1 MTQHDIRAEQ
11 DFASAAD
18 ASIEAAAIATP
29 AIQERSPLD
38 KLDAILSPEAAVAP
52 AAVAI
57 DAENGFAKLGL
68 EEAILRALV
77 ELNYTTPTPVQAQAI
92 PAFLAGRDLLVSSQ
106 TGSGK
111 TGAFILPAIQRISEK
126 ASPNRPR
133 SDDPVKRMKGKRPCP
148 SPAQPA
154 LLVLTPTRELALQV
168 TEATAKY
175 GRHLRRIVCASILGG
190 MPYPKQLAALSK
202 MPDILVA
209 TPGRLLD
216 HVEAGR
222 IDLSQLD
229 MLVFDE
235 ADRMLDMGFAD
246 DIDAIVAATPATR
259 QTLMFSAT
267 LDGRIAQ
274 LASRQLRDPQRIE
287 IAATRADQSNIEQ
300 RLHFTDDM
308 SHKEKLLDH
317 LLRDT
322 TLKQA
327 IVFTAT
333 KRDADS
339 LAERLSDTGFAAG
352 ALHGDMT
359 QGARNRTLT
368 SLRRGNLR
376 ILVATDVAARGI
388 DVPDITHVVN
398 FDLPKQAEDYVHRIG
413 RTGRAGR
420 SGVAINL
427 VNHGDMFQ
435 WKRIERFTNNRVD
448 ASVIEG
454 LEPRRSPKPRS
465 GFAGKPG
472 GDRGGYRGNSN
483 GGGYRGGENRSF
495 GDRKFGGGESRGF
508 GSRDGAA
515 RPAGDRPFGDRDGN
529 RGFGDRSSLGNPN
542 GNSTGYRGQ
551 GGQGAAGGQRSF
563 NNEGGGYR
571 GGDNRGF
578 GNRDGAAPRS
588 FGDGN
593 RGAGFG
599 GGAAGN
605 GGNGGYRGGEGRS
618 FGNRDGNRD
627 GAPRS
632 FGDGNRGGFGG
643 GQRNGNGNTGGRSR
657 FER

>member
-11 DFASAAD
+11 AIASATD
-18 ASIEAAAIATP
+18 ASITSDAA
-29 AIQERSPLD
+29 QSPLD
-38 KLDAILSPEAAVAP
+38 KLDALLNPSPAVEAP
-52 AAVAI
+52 AV
-57 DAENGFAKLGL
+57 ESGFATLGL
-68 EEAILRALV
+68 DAAILRALS
-77 ELNYTTPTPVQAQAI
+77 ELNYNTPTPVQAQAI

-111 TGAFILPAIQRISEK
+111 TAAFMLPAIQRISEMP
-126 ASPNRPR
+126 APQR
-133 SDDPVKRMKGKRPCP
+133 STEPAKRMKGKRPRP

-168 TEATAKY
+168 TEAAAKY
-175 GRHLRRIVCASILGG
+175 GRNLRRIVCASILGG
-190 MPYPKQLAALSK
+190 MPYPKQLAALAK

-216 HVEAGR
+216 HIDAGR
-222 IDLSQLD
+222 IDLSALQ

-246 DIDAIVAATPATR
+246 DIDAIVNATPATR

-267 LDGRIAQ
+267 LDARIAQ
-274 LASRQLRDPQRIE
+274 LASRQLREPQRIE
-287 IAATRADQSNIEQ
+287 IAAARADQSHIEQ

-308 SHKEKLLDH
+308 SHKERLLDH
-317 LLRDT
+317 LLRDA

-339 LAERLSDTGFAAG
+339 LAERLSDTGFSAG

-368 SLRRGNLR
+368 ALRRGNLR
-376 ILVATDVAARGI
+376 VLVATDVAARGI

-420 SGVAINL
+420 SGTAINL
-427 VNHGDMFQ
+427 VNHNDMFQ
-435 WKRIERFTNNRVD
+435 WKRIERFTNQRID

-465 GFAGKPG
+465 NFGGKPG
-472 GDRGGYRGNSN
+472 AGRGDFRGN
-483 GGGYRGGENRSF
+483 GGGYRGGERSF
-495 GDRKFGGGESRGF
+495 GDRKFGGGENRTGFGERKFSGESRGF
-508 GSRDGAA
+508 GTRPEGA
-515 RPAGDRPFGDRDGN
+515 RPFGDENRGGFGN
-529 RGFGDRSSLGNPN
+529 REGGFGNREG
-542 GNSTGYRGQ
+542 GYRGQ
-551 GGQGAAGGQRSF
+551 GGQGGQ
-563 NNEGGGYR
+563 GTGYR
-571 GGDNRGF
+571 GANDGARGFGNREGGRSFGDDNRGGF
-578 GNRDGAAPRS
+578 GNRDGAARS

-593 RGAGFG
+593 RGTGDANRGTG
-599 GGAAGN
+599 
-605 GGNGGYRGGEGRS
+605 GGYRGNGEGRS
-618 FGNRDGNRD
+618 FGNRDGNR
-627 GAPRS
+627 
-632 FGDGNRGGFGG
+632 GFGG
-643 GQRNGNGNTGGRSR
+643 GFGANGGGNGGGNGNRNGRSR
-657 FER
+657 YER

>member
-11 DFASAAD
+11 AIASATD
-18 ASIEAAAIATP
+18 ASITSDAAQI
-29 AIQERSPLD
+29 IESPLD
-38 KLDAILSPEAAVAP
+38 KLDAMLNGSP
-52 AAVAI
+52 AAEAQ
-57 DAENGFAKLGL
+57 AATETAATESGFAKLGL
-68 EEAILRALV
+68 DAAILRALS
-77 ELNYTTPTPVQAQAI
+77 ELNYNTPTPVQAQAI

-111 TGAFILPAIQRISEK
+111 TAAFMLPAIQRISEMP
-126 ASPNRPR
+126 APQR
-133 SDDPVKRMKGKRPCP
+133 STEPAKRMKGKRPRP

-168 TEATAKY
+168 TEAAAKY
-175 GRHLRRIVCASILGG
+175 GRNLRRIVCASILGG

-216 HVEAGR
+216 HIDAGR
-222 IDLSQLD
+222 IDLSALQ

-246 DIDAIVAATPATR
+246 DIDAIVNATPASR

-267 LDGRIAQ
+267 LDARIAQ
-274 LASRQLRDPQRIE
+274 LASRQLKDPQRIE
-287 IAATRADQSNIEQ
+287 IAAARADQSHIEQ
-300 RLHFTDDM
+300 RLHYTDDM
-308 SHKEKLLDH
+308 SHKERLLDH
-317 LLRDT
+317 LLRDVG
-322 TLKQA
+322 LKQA

-368 SLRRGNLR
+368 ALRRGNLR

-420 SGVAINL
+420 SGIAINL
-427 VNHGDMFQ
+427 VNHGDVFQ
-435 WKRIERFTNNRVD
+435 WRRIERFTNQRVD

-454 LEPRRSPKPRS
+454 LEPRRQPKPRS
-465 GFAGKPG
+465 NFGGKPG
-472 GDRGGYRGNSN
+472 GRGDFRGN
-483 GGGYRGGENRSF
+483 GGGYRGGERSF
-495 GDRKFGGGESRGF
+495 GDRKFGGNGGERSFGDRKFGGESRGF
-508 GSRDGAA
+508 GNRTEGA
-515 RPAGDRPFGDRDGN
+515 RPFGDDNRGGFGN
-529 RGFGDRSSLGNPN
+529 REG
-542 GNSTGYRGQ
+542 GYRGQ
-551 GGQGAAGGQRSF
+551 GGTAG
-563 NNEGGGYR
+563 NGGYR
-571 GGDNRGF
+571 GANDGARGFGNREGGRSFGDDNRGGF
-578 GNRDGAAPRS
+578 GNRDGARS
-588 FGDGN
+588 FGDDN
-593 RGAGFG
+593 R
-599 GGAAGN
+599 N
-605 GGNGGYRGGEGRS
+605 GGGYRGNGEGRS
-618 FGNRDGNRD
+618 FGNRDGNR
-627 GAPRS
+627 
-632 FGDGNRGGFGG
+632 GFGG
-643 GQRNGNGNTGGRSR
+643 GYGGNGGNGGNRNSRSR
-657 FER
+657 YER

>member
-1 MTQHDIRAEQ
+1 MTQHELRAEQ
-11 DFASAAD
+11 PFASAD
-18 ASIEAAAIATP
+18 NASNIPAA
-29 AIQERSPLD
+29 SPLD
-38 KLDAILSPEAAVAP
+38 RLDAMLNPQDAIAAP
-52 AAVAI
+52 AVEAVGNNAF
-57 DAENGFAKLGL
+57 AELGL
-68 EEAILRALV
+68 DAAIVRALT
-77 ELNYTTPTPVQAQAI
+77 EQNYTVPTPVQAQAI

-111 TGAFILPAIQRISEK
+111 TAAFMLPAIQKISEK
-126 ASPNRPR
+126 EAPNRPR
-133 SDDPVKRMKGKRPCP
+133 ADEPIKRMKGKRPRP
-148 SPAQPA
+148 APAQPS

-168 TEATAKY
+168 TEAAAKY
-175 GRHLRRIVCASILGG
+175 GRHMRRIICASILGG
-190 MPYPKQLAALSK
+190 MPYPKQLAMLSK

-216 HVEAGR
+216 HIDAGR

-235 ADRMLDMGFAD
+235 ADRMLDMGFSD

-267 LDGRIAQ
+267 VDGRIAQ
-274 LASRQLRDPQRIE
+274 LATRQLRDPQRIE
-287 IAATRADQSNIEQ
+287 IAAARADQSHIEQ

-317 LLRDT
+317 LLRDA

-368 SLRRGNLR
+368 ALRRGNLR
-376 ILVATDVAARGI
+376 VLVATDVAARGI

-427 VNHGDMFQ
+427 VNHNDTFQ
-435 WKRIERFTNNRVD
+435 WKRIERFTNHRVT

-454 LEPRRSPKPRS
+454 LEPRRTPKPRT
-465 GFAGKPG
+465 GFGGKPG
-472 GDRGGYRGNSN
+472 GGGGRGN
-483 GGGYRGGENRSF
+483 GGGYGGGYGGNRSGEARSF
-495 GDRKFGGGESRGF
+495 GDRKFGGGESRGY
-508 GSRDGAA
+508 
-515 RPAGDRPFGDRDGN
+515 GN
-529 RGFGDRSSLGNPN
+529 RGAEQGAG
-542 GNSTGYRGQ
+542 GYRGQ
-551 GGQGAAGGQRSF
+551 NPRPFANDGAPRTFGV
-563 NNEGGGYR
+563 EGAPR
-571 GGDNRGF
+571 TGDNRGF
-578 GNRDGAAPRS
+578 GNRDGNRS
-588 FGDGN
+588 FGDRDGN
-593 RGAGFG
+593 
-599 GGAAGN
+599 
-605 GGNGGYRGGEGRS
+605 RS
-618 FGNRDGNRD
+618 FGDRSFGDRSFGDRSQGDNRGFGNRAGGSRD

-643 GQRNGNGNTGGRSR
+643 QRPNRSR
-657 FER
+657 YDR

>member
-1 MTQHDIRAEQ
+1 MTQHDTRAEQ
-11 DFASAAD
+11 AIAPAAD
-18 ASIEAAAIATP
+18 AIATS
-29 AIQERSPLD
+29 SPLD
-38 KLDAILSPEAAVAP
+38 KLDAMLNGEHDGAAAATETELS
-52 AAVAI
+52 
-57 DAENGFAKLGL
+57 GFASLGL
-68 EEAILRALV
+68 DAAILRALADQ
-77 ELNYTTPTPVQAQAI
+77 NYTSPTPVQAQAI

-111 TGAFILPAIQRISEK
+111 TAAFMLPAIQRISEK
-126 ASPNRPR
+126 PAPNRPR
-133 SDDPVKRMKGKRPCP
+133 AEEPVKRIKGRRPRP

-168 TEATAKY
+168 TEAAAKY

-190 MPYPKQLAALSK
+190 MPYPKQLAMLAK

-216 HVEAGR
+216 HIDAGR
-222 IDLSQLD
+222 IDLSALD

-246 DIDAIVAATPATR
+246 DIDAIVAATPASR

-267 LDGRIAQ
+267 LDARIAQ

-287 IAATRADQSNIEQ
+287 IAAARMDQSHIEQ

-308 SHKEKLLDH
+308 SHKERLLDH
-317 LLRDT
+317 LLRAAD
-322 TLKQA
+322 LKQA

-368 SLRRGNLR
+368 ALRRGNLR
-376 ILVATDVAARGI
+376 VLVATDVAARGI

-420 SGVAINL
+420 SGIAINL

-435 WKRIERFTNNRVD
+435 WRRIERFTNQRID

-454 LEPRRSPKPRS
+454 LEPRRTPKPRS
-465 GFAGKPG
+465 GFGGKPG
-472 GDRGGYRGNSN
+472 GGRGDFRGKP
-483 GGGYRGGENRSF
+483 GYRGGQGGQGSGRGFGDRNFGDRSF
-495 GDRKFGGGESRGF
+495 GDRNTGERNTGERNFGER
-508 GSRDGAA
+508 R
-515 RPAGDRPFGDRDGN
+515 FGD
-529 RGFGDRSSLGNPN
+529 
-542 GNSTGYRGQ
+542 
-551 GGQGAAGGQRSF
+551 
-563 NNEGGGYR
+563 
-571 GGDNRGF
+571 GDNRGF
-578 GNRDGAAPRS
+578 GNRG
-588 FGDGN
+588 
-593 RGAGFG
+593 GFG
-599 GGAAGN
+599 GGEGRGFGPRE
-605 GGNGGYRGGEGRS
+605 GGEGGYRGQGQGQARGEGGYRG
-618 FGNRDGNRD
+618 GNRDGNRSFGD
-627 GAPRS
+627 RS
-632 FGDGNRGGFGG
+632 FGDRNGGERSFGGESRGFGNRDFGDNKRGGFGG
-643 GQRNGNGNTGGRSR
+643 QRPAGRNR
-657 FER
+657 YER

>member
-1 MTQHDIRAEQ
+1 MTQHDFRAEQ
-11 DFASAAD
+11 PIASATD
-18 ASIEAAAIATP
+18 AFATP
-29 AIQERSPLD
+29 ADTASPLD
-38 KLDAILSPEAAVAP
+38 KLDAMLNADAAP
-52 AAVAI
+52 AVEAS
-57 DAENGFAKLGL
+57 ENGFAKLGL
-68 EEAILRALV
+68 DPAILRALD
-77 ELNYTTPTPVQAQAI
+77 EANYNTPTPVQAQAI

-111 TGAFILPAIQRISEK
+111 TAAFMLPAIQRISEK
-126 ASPNRPR
+126 PATTHRPTE
-133 SDDPVKRMKGKRPCP
+133 PAKRMKGKRPRP
-148 SPAQPA
+148 SPAQPS

-168 TEATAKY
+168 TEAAAKY

-190 MPYPKQLAALSK
+190 MPYPKQLAMLAR

-216 HVEAGR
+216 HIEAGR
-222 IDLSQLD
+222 IDLSALE

-246 DIDAIVAATPATR
+246 DIDAIVAATPASR

-267 LDGRIAQ
+267 LDARIAQ

-287 IAATRADQSNIEQ
+287 IAAARADHSNIEQ

-308 SHKEKLLDH
+308 SHKERLLDH
-317 LLRDT
+317 LLRDAS
-322 TLKQA
+322 LKQA

-339 LAERLSDTGFAAG
+339 LAERLSDTGFSAG

-368 SLRRGNLR
+368 ALRRGNLR
-376 ILVATDVAARGI
+376 VLVATDVAARGI

-435 WKRIERFTNNRVD
+435 WRRIERFTNNRID

-454 LEPRRSPKPRS
+454 FEPRRSPKPRS
-465 GFAGKPG
+465 NFGGKPG
-472 GDRGGYRGNSN
+472 GRDGFRGNGGTGGGYRGNN
-483 GGGYRGGENRSF
+483 GGGYRGNREGNGDRNFGERRFSSDNRGFGDRAPRPFGDDNRGGFGDRGERGFGDRSNGNSNGGYRGQGQGQTQGQGQGQQRSFGGERSFGNRDFAQRDGNRDTAQRDGNRSFGGNRDGQRDGNRSFGDRSFGDRSF
-495 GDRKFGGGESRGF
+495 GDRKFG
-508 GSRDGAA
+508 D
-515 RPAGDRPFGDRDGN
+515 
-529 RGFGDRSSLGNPN
+529 
-542 GNSTGYRGQ
+542 
-551 GGQGAAGGQRSF
+551 
-563 NNEGGGYR
+563 R
-571 GGDNRGF
+571 GGDR
-578 GNRDGAAPRS
+578 
-588 FGDGN
+588 
-593 RGAGFG
+593 AGFG
-599 GGAAGN
+599 G
-605 GGNGGYRGGEGRS
+605 
-618 FGNRDGNRD
+618 
-627 GAPRS
+627 
-632 FGDGNRGGFGG
+632 
-643 GQRNGNGNTGGRSR
+643 QRNSRSR
-657 FER
+657 YER

>member
-11 DFASAAD
+11 AIASATD
-18 ASIEAAAIATP
+18 ASITSDAA
-29 AIQERSPLD
+29 QSPLD
-38 KLDAILSPEAAVAP
+38 KLDALLNPSPAVEAPAVAS
-52 AAVAI
+52 
-57 DAENGFAKLGL
+57 GFATLGL
-68 EEAILRALV
+68 DPAILRALS
-77 ELNYTTPTPVQAQAI
+77 ELNYNTPTPVQAQAI

-111 TGAFILPAIQRISEK
+111 TAAFMLPAIQRISEMP
-126 ASPNRPR
+126 APQRPTE
-133 SDDPVKRMKGKRPCP
+133 PAKRMKGKRPRP

-168 TEATAKY
+168 TEAAAKY
-175 GRHLRRIVCASILGG
+175 GRNLRRIVCASILGG
-190 MPYPKQLAALSK
+190 MPYPKQLAALAK

-216 HVEAGR
+216 HIDAGR
-222 IDLSQLD
+222 IDLSALQ

-246 DIDAIVAATPATR
+246 DIDAIVNATPASR

-267 LDGRIAQ
+267 LDARIAQ
-274 LASRQLRDPQRIE
+274 LASRQLKDPQRIE
-287 IAATRADQSNIEQ
+287 IAAARADQSHIEQ

-308 SHKEKLLDH
+308 SHKERLLDH
-317 LLRDT
+317 LLRDAA
-322 TLKQA
+322 LKQA

-368 SLRRGNLR
+368 ALRRGNLR

-420 SGVAINL
+420 SGIAINL
-427 VNHGDMFQ
+427 VNHNDMFQ
-435 WKRIERFTNNRVD
+435 WRRIERFTNQRVD

-465 GFAGKPG
+465 NFGGKPG
-472 GDRGGYRGNSN
+472 GGRGDFRGN
-483 GGGYRGGENRSF
+483 GGGYRGGERSF
-495 GDRKFGGGESRGF
+495 GERKFGGDNRTGFGERKFGGEGRGF
-508 GSRDGAA
+508 GNRTEGA
-515 RPAGDRPFGDRDGN
+515 RPFGDDNRGGFGN
-529 RGFGDRSSLGNPN
+529 REG
-542 GNSTGYRGQ
+542 GYRGQ
-551 GGQGAAGGQRSF
+551 GGQGS
-563 NNEGGGYR
+563 GYR
-571 GGDNRGF
+571 GANDGARGFGNRDGGRTFGDDNRGGF
-578 GNRDGAAPRS
+578 GNRDGAARS
-588 FGDGN
+588 FGDAN
-593 RGAGFG
+593 RGTG
-599 GGAAGN
+599 
-605 GGNGGYRGGEGRS
+605 GGYRGNGEGRS
-618 FGNRDGNRD
+618 FGNRDGNR
-627 GAPRS
+627 G
-632 FGDGNRGGFGG
+632 FGGGFGG
-643 GQRNGNGNTGGRSR
+643 NGGGNGGNRNSRSR
-657 FER
+657 YER

>member
-1 MTQHDIRAEQ
+1 MHLFDHSDMTQHDIRAEQ
-11 DFASAAD
+11 AIASATD
-18 ASIEAAAIATP
+18 ASITSDAA
-29 AIQERSPLD
+29 QSPLD
-38 KLDAILSPEAAVAP
+38 KLDALLNPSPAVEAPAVAS
-52 AAVAI
+52 
-57 DAENGFAKLGL
+57 GFATLGL
-68 EEAILRALV
+68 DPAILRALS
-77 ELNYTTPTPVQAQAI
+77 ELNYNTPTPVQAQAI

-111 TGAFILPAIQRISEK
+111 TAAFMLPAIQRISEMP
-126 ASPNRPR
+126 APQRPTE
-133 SDDPVKRMKGKRPCP
+133 PAKRMKGKRPRP

-168 TEATAKY
+168 TEAAAKY
-175 GRHLRRIVCASILGG
+175 GRNLRRIVCASILGG
-190 MPYPKQLAALSK
+190 MPYPKQLAALAK

-216 HVEAGR
+216 HIDAGR
-222 IDLSQLD
+222 IDLSALQ

-246 DIDAIVAATPATR
+246 DIDAIVNATPASR

-267 LDGRIAQ
+267 LDARIAQ
-274 LASRQLRDPQRIE
+274 LASRQLKDPQRIE
-287 IAATRADQSNIEQ
+287 IAAARADQSHIEQ

-308 SHKEKLLDH
+308 SHKERLLDH
-317 LLRDT
+317 LLRDAA
-322 TLKQA
+322 LKQA

-368 SLRRGNLR
+368 ALRRGNLR

-420 SGVAINL
+420 SGIAINL
-427 VNHGDMFQ
+427 VNHNDMFQ
-435 WKRIERFTNNRVD
+435 WRRIERFTNQRVD

-465 GFAGKPG
+465 NFGGKPG
-472 GDRGGYRGNSN
+472 GGRGDFRGN
-483 GGGYRGGENRSF
+483 GGGYRGGERSF
-495 GDRKFGGGESRGF
+495 GERKFGGDNRTGFGERKFGGEGRGF
-508 GSRDGAA
+508 GNRTEGA
-515 RPAGDRPFGDRDGN
+515 RPFGDDNRGGFGN
-529 RGFGDRSSLGNPN
+529 REG
-542 GNSTGYRGQ
+542 GYRGQ
-551 GGQGAAGGQRSF
+551 GGQGS
-563 NNEGGGYR
+563 GYR
-571 GGDNRGF
+571 GANDGARGFGNRDGGRTFGDDNRGGF
-578 GNRDGAAPRS
+578 GNRDGAARS
-588 FGDGN
+588 FGDAN
-593 RGAGFG
+593 RGTG
-599 GGAAGN
+599 
-605 GGNGGYRGGEGRS
+605 GGYRGNGEGRS
-618 FGNRDGNRD
+618 FGNRDGNR
-627 GAPRS
+627 G
-632 FGDGNRGGFGG
+632 FGGGFGG
-643 GQRNGNGNTGGRSR
+643 NGGGNGGNRNSRSR
-657 FER
+657 YER

>member
-1 MTQHDIRAEQ
+1 MHLLDHYDMTQHDIRAEQ
-11 DFASAAD
+11 AIASATD
-18 ASIEAAAIATP
+18 ASITSDAAQI
-29 AIQERSPLD
+29 IESPLD
-38 KLDAILSPEAAVAP
+38 KLDAMLNGSPAAEAP
-52 AAVAI
+52 AATI
-57 DAENGFAKLGL
+57 QTESGFATLGL
-68 EEAILRALV
+68 DAAILRALS
-77 ELNYTTPTPVQAQAI
+77 ELNYNTPTPVQAQAI

-111 TGAFILPAIQRISEK
+111 TAAFMLPAIQRISEMP
-126 ASPNRPR
+126 APQRATEPA
-133 SDDPVKRMKGKRPCP
+133 KRMKGKRPRP

-168 TEATAKY
+168 TEAAAKY
-175 GRHLRRIVCASILGG
+175 GRNLRRIVCASILGG
-190 MPYPKQLAALSK
+190 MPYPKQLAALAK

-216 HVEAGR
+216 HIDAGR
-222 IDLSQLD
+222 IDLSALQ

-246 DIDAIVAATPATR
+246 DIDAIVNATPASR

-267 LDGRIAQ
+267 LDARIGQ

-287 IAATRADQSNIEQ
+287 IAAARADQSHIEQ

-308 SHKEKLLDH
+308 SHKERLLDH
-317 LLRDT
+317 LLRDS

-339 LAERLSDTGFAAG
+339 LAERLSDTGFSAG

-368 SLRRGNLR
+368 ALRRGNLR
-376 ILVATDVAARGI
+376 VLVATDVAARGI

-420 SGVAINL
+420 SGTAINL
-427 VNHGDMFQ
+427 VNHNDMFQ
-435 WKRIERFTNNRVD
+435 WKRIERFTNQRID

-465 GFAGKPG
+465 NFGGKPG
-472 GDRGGYRGNSN
+472 GRGDFRGNGGGN
-483 GGGYRGGENRSF
+483 GGGYRGGERSF
-495 GDRKFGGGESRGF
+495 GDRKFGGGNGGGAGGFGERKFSGESRGF
-508 GSRDGAA
+508 GNRAEGA
-515 RPAGDRPFGDRDGN
+515 RPFGDDNRGGFGN
-529 RGFGDRSSLGNPN
+529 REGA
-542 GNSTGYRGQ
+542 GYRGQ
-551 GGQGAAGGQRSF
+551 GGQG
-563 NNEGGGYR
+563 GGYR
-571 GGDNRGF
+571 GASDGARGF
-578 GNRDGAAPRS
+578 GNREGGRS
-588 FGDGN
+588 FGDDNRGGFGN
-593 RGAGFG
+593 RE
-599 GGAAGN
+599 GAARTFADGN
-605 GGNGGYRGGEGRS
+605 RTGSGGYRGNGEGRTFS
-618 FGNRDGNRD
+618 GNRDGNRD
-627 GAPRS
+627 GNRS
-632 FGDGNRGGFGG
+632 FGGGYGG
-643 GQRNGNGNTGGRSR
+643 NGNGNSNGNRNSRSR
-657 FER
+657 YER

>member
-1 MTQHDIRAEQ
+1 MHLFDHSDMTQHDIRAEQ
-11 DFASAAD
+11 AIASATD
-18 ASIEAAAIATP
+18 ASITFDAA
-29 AIQERSPLD
+29 QSPLD
-38 KLDAILSPEAAVAP
+38 KLDALLNPSPAVEEAP
-52 AAVAI
+52 AV
-57 DAENGFAKLGL
+57 ESGFATLGL
-68 EEAILRALV
+68 DAAILRALS
-77 ELNYTTPTPVQAQAI
+77 ELNYNTPTPVQAQAI

-111 TGAFILPAIQRISEK
+111 TAAFMLPAIQRISEMP
-126 ASPNRPR
+126 APQRATEPA
-133 SDDPVKRMKGKRPCP
+133 KRMKGKRPRP

-168 TEATAKY
+168 TEAAAKY
-175 GRHLRRIVCASILGG
+175 GRNLRRIVCASILGG
-190 MPYPKQLAALSK
+190 MPYPKQLAALAK

-216 HVEAGR
+216 HIDAGR
-222 IDLSQLD
+222 IDLSALQ

-246 DIDAIVAATPATR
+246 DIDAIVNATPASR

-267 LDGRIAQ
+267 LDARIAQ

-287 IAATRADQSNIEQ
+287 IAAARADQSHIEQ

-308 SHKEKLLDH
+308 SHKERLLDH
-317 LLRDT
+317 LLRDA

-339 LAERLSDTGFAAG
+339 LAERLSDTGFSAG

-368 SLRRGNLR
+368 ALRRGNLR
-376 ILVATDVAARGI
+376 VLVATDVAARGI

-420 SGVAINL
+420 SGTAINL
-427 VNHGDMFQ
+427 VNHNDMFQ
-435 WKRIERFTNNRVD
+435 WKRIERFTNQRID

-465 GFAGKPG
+465 NFGGKPG
-472 GDRGGYRGNSN
+472 GGRGDFRGN
-483 GGGYRGGENRSF
+483 GGGYRGGERSF
-495 GDRKFGGGESRGF
+495 GDRKFGGGESRTGF
-508 GSRDGAA
+508 GERKFSGESRGFGNRPEGA
-515 RPAGDRPFGDRDGN
+515 RPFGDDNRGGFGN
-529 RGFGDRSSLGNPN
+529 REG
-542 GNSTGYRGQ
+542 GYRGQ
-551 GGQGAAGGQRSF
+551 GQGQGA
-563 NNEGGGYR
+563 GYR
-571 GGDNRGF
+571 GASDGGARGFGNREGGRSFGDDNRGGF

-588 FGDGN
+588 FGDNN
-593 RGAGFG
+593 RGGFG
-599 GGAAGN
+599 DRTG
-605 GGNGGYRGGEGRS
+605 GGYRGNTGASTGGNGEGRS

-627 GAPRS
+627 GNRS
-632 FGDGNRGGFGG
+632 FGGGFGG
-643 GQRNGNGNTGGRSR
+643 NGGGNGNRNSRSR
-657 FER
+657 YER

>member
-1 MTQHDIRAEQ
+1 MTQHEDFRAEQ
-11 DFASAAD
+11 PFASADD
-18 ASIEAAAIATP
+18 ANATP
-29 AIQERSPLD
+29 AAAVSPLD
-38 KLDAILSPEAAVAP
+38 KLDAMLNADAAP
-52 AAVAI
+52 AAQASETPA
-57 DAENGFAKLGL
+57 AESGFANLGL
-68 EEAILRALV
+68 DAAILRALA
-77 ELNYTTPTPVQAQAI
+77 EANYNNPTPVQAQAI

-111 TGAFILPAIQRISEK
+111 TAAFMLPAIQRISEK
-126 ASPNRPR
+126 PAPNRPTE
-133 SDDPVKRMKGKRPCP
+133 PAKRMKGKRPRP
-148 SPAQPA
+148 AAAQPS

-168 TEATAKY
+168 TEAAAKY

-190 MPYPKQLAALSK
+190 MPYPKQLAMLSR

-216 HVEAGR
+216 HIEAGR
-222 IDLSQLD
+222 IDLSALD

-246 DIDAIVAATPATR
+246 DIDAIVAATPASR

-267 LDGRIAQ
+267 LDARIGQ

-287 IAATRADQSNIEQ
+287 IAAARADHSNIEQ

-308 SHKEKLLDH
+308 SHKERLLDH
-317 LLRDT
+317 LLRDSS
-322 TLKQA
+322 LKQA

-368 SLRRGNLR
+368 ALRRGNLR
-376 ILVATDVAARGI
+376 VLVATDVAARGI

-420 SGVAINL
+420 SGIAINL

-435 WKRIERFTNNRVD
+435 WRRIERFTNHRID

-465 GFAGKPG
+465 NFGGKPG
-472 GDRGGYRGNSN
+472 GRDGFRGN
-483 GGGYRGGENRSF
+483 GGGYRGNNGGNGGGYRGNNGGNREGGERSFGGGNSGERRFSNDGNRGGFGDRGARSFGDDNRGFGDRGNGGFGDRGNTGYRGQGQGQGQGQQRSFGDRNFGGEQRSYGNRDGQPRDGNRGGFGGERSFGDRSF
-495 GDRKFGGGESRGF
+495 GDRKFGDRG
-508 GSRDGAA
+508 D
-515 RPAGDRPFGDRDGN
+515 
-529 RGFGDRSSLGNPN
+529 
-542 GNSTGYRGQ
+542 
-551 GGQGAAGGQRSF
+551 
-563 NNEGGGYR
+563 
-571 GGDNRGF
+571 
-578 GNRDGAAPRS
+578 
-588 FGDGN
+588 
-593 RGAGFG
+593 
-599 GGAAGN
+599 
-605 GGNGGYRGGEGRS
+605 
-618 FGNRDGNRD
+618 
-627 GAPRS
+627 
-632 FGDGNRGGFGG
+632 RGGFG
-643 GQRNGNGNTGGRSR
+643 GQRNGNSRSR
-657 FER
+657 YER